1 MSAVALAVG
10 LTGTA
15 VAHVTYKTFVARG
28 RRLVLLLAAMGLFG
42 LAQLGFFVALT
53 GLDVGIVYMS
63 TAFTHALVLALSK
76 FVLGEEVGRH
86 HLVAIALVT
95 IGLVLYAG

>member
-1 MSAVALAVG
+1 MSVFALAVG

-28 RRLVLLLAAMGLFG
+28 RRIALFLIAMGLFG
-42 LAQLGFFVALT
+42 LAQAGFFVALT
-53 GLDVGIVYMS
+53 GLEVGVVYMS
-63 TAFTHALVLALSK
+63 TAITHALVLALSR
-76 FVLGEEVGRH
+76 FVLGEEIGRH
-86 HLVAIALVT
+86 HLVAIGLVT